1 MVVCRQFRASPGPV
15 EISHENTNAHHDR
28 NHPLTQM
35 HQSPDLAVQNS
46 GASKAPPSEIVLQS
60 EIEQLLAGMGAGD
73 AAANGPSPANE
84 SDQSE
89 YNFLRR
95 HEFPKLSL
103 FPPTELRQ
111 LRERHEEFITS
122 LAARLSAH
130 LRMEVRLQMSGM
142 EAIPFQRFAD
152 ALSDP
157 TYLTLLKLEPL
168 RGIAL
173 LDMPPRLAL
182 CIVDREMGG
191 TGRMAEEAGQIGKL
205 ESKLLSLV
213 VGMIVNEWCGAWGDL
228 LEVRQAI
235 LGTETNSRFLRTS
248 TPTTCTLVVA
258 VEVRIGEVVEQM
270 QFAFPHSLIEP
281 LLCKLNSKINATD
294 KQEAAAKSSPSSWNA
309 LYDNLDVEL
318 RAVLPEI
325 ELPVEQLS
333 ALKPGDILPLP
344 PEFMHRVR
352 LLVSNYPGFVGNL
365 GTAQQR
371 RAVRIEKQIG
381 G

>member
-1 MVVCRQFRASPGPV
+1 
-15 EISHENTNAHHDR
+15 
-28 NHPLTQM
+28 M

-46 GASKAPPSEIVLQS
+46 GAPKAPPSEIVLQS

-191 TGRMAEEAGQIGKL
+191 TGRMAEEAGQ
-205 ESKLLSLV
+205 
-213 VGMIVNEWCGAWGDL
+213 L